1 VAFLL
6 NTIVHNNPFSACF
19 QKRTLF
25 HSPLQILAEGEW
37 NHCFYVV
44 LKASTANCHQSALL
58 LTRVKKDKNGDSCDI
73 IREK

>member
-1 VAFLL
+1 
-6 NTIVHNNPFSACF
+6 
-19 QKRTLF
+19 
-25 HSPLQILAEGEW
+25 LQILAEGEW